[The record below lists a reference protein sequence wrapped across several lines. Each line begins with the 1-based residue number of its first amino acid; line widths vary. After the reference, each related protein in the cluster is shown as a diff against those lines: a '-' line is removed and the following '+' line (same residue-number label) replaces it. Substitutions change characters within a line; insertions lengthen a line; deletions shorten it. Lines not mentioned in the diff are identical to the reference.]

1 MVFEIHKITRF
12 ALIVP
17 VLFAGLLLGSC
28 NRTLDPDENFIA
40 SSDMLLKVRSDVV
53 INYDPLTWQL
63 GYNAADKEFRDHD
76 DAMKQYY
83 FVTCSSLPSSVGQK
97 LEATVTWTQAGEVKS
112 ESGTFEV
119 VRAEKDR
126 YWLWC
131 GHKKRQIGVAVS
143 LLR

>member
-1 MVFEIHKITRF
+1 MVLEIQRFTR
-12 ALIVP
+12 LTRIVP
-17 VLFAGLLLGSC
+17 VLLAGLVLGSC
-28 NRTLDPDENFIA
+28 NRTLDPDEYFIA

-53 INYDPLTWQL
+53 IHYDPLTWQL
-63 GYNAADKEFRDHD
+63 GYNAADKEFRVHD

-97 LEATVTWTQAGEVKS
+97 LNATVTWTQAGEVKS
-112 ESGTFEV
+112 ENGTFEV
-119 VRAEKDR
+119 VRAENDR

-131 GHKKRQIGVAVS
+131 GHKKRQIGVAVR